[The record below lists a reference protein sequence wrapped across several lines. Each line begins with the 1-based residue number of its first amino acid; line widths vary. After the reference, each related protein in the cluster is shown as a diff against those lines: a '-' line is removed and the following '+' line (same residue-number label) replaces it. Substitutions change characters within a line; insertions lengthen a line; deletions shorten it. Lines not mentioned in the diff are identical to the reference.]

1 VERQP
6 TRQSR
11 ATIENGRCV
20 ILCLAFSMIDDNTAE
35 MIASMH
41 DYDTLLTAREAA
53 RELNLAVS
61 SVQSMV
67 SRGTLQTVETRFG
80 NLITVESV
88 DAYRNLRLGKPGRK
102 AVS

>member
-1 VERQP
+1 MVS
-6 TRQSR
+6 QSDQYDLSQLYTV
-11 ATIENGRCV
+11 AEASQKLG
-20 ILCLAFSMIDDNTAE
+20 LAMSS
-35 MIASMH
+35 IA
-41 DYDTLLTAREAA
+41 
-53 RELNLAVS
+53 
-61 SVQSMV
+61 SMV